1 MQSTRVKKHS
11 VISENITGWHSTVGE
26 WASVY
31 QCIIQE
37 GALVGDDILVHG
49 ASISRLHPQLLLC
62 NILLPDERYF
72 YAVMLK
78 RPSKDQQRIRNN
90 RDLQHSVVRGLQD
103 IQNNIP
109 ISS

>member
-1 MQSTRVKKHS
+1 VRLKSCTTMQSTRVKKHS

-49 ASISRLHPQLLLC
+49 ASISRLHPQL
-62 NILLPDERYF
+62 
-72 YAVMLK
+72 V
-78 RPSKDQQRIRNN
+78 NN
-90 RDLQHSVVRGLQD
+90 Y
-103 IQNNIP
+103 
-109 ISS
+109 